1 MPTIYLGKDLYD
13 EIVKR
18 GEDVAEFVD
27 KAVKEAL
34 EKKPKEE
41 KEEA

>member
-1 MPTIYLGKDLYD
+1 MPTIYLSKDLYD

-18 GEDVAEFVD
+18 GEDVAEFVN

-34 EKKPKEE
+34 EKKEE
-41 KEEA
+41 KPTK

>member
-13 EIVKR
+13 AIVKG
-18 GEDVAEFVD
+18 GEEVAEFVD

-34 EKKPKEE
+34 EKKK
-41 KEEA
+41 KK